1 MGAEIFSLFSLATLM
16 TLHITLAVA
25 FGLLALIK
33 RNERVEYGLLVA
45 VYLSLFVITYLYD
58 HNDSTLYWLR
68 MLVAVAAGFALA
80 ARKTDLGWYQATIQA
95 AILCSYGMLSYDVSQ
110 GQHVLIYNKFETVI
124 YGLVA
129 CQFVGV
135 FTGLRTINYHRVTSF
150 VARYL
155 HIQRN

>member
-1 MGAEIFSLFSLATLM
+1 M
-16 TLHITLAVA
+16 TLHITLVVA

-33 RNERVEYGLLVA
+33 RNERVEYGSLVA
-45 VYLSLFVITYLYD
+45 AYLSLFGITLLYD

-129 CQFVGV
+129 CQFIGV
-135 FTGLRTINYHRVTSF
+135 YKPIRAINIHNFKRGLFDI
-150 VARYL
+150 L

>member
-1 MGAEIFSLFSLATLM
+1 M
-16 TLHITLAVA
+16 TILHITLAVA

-45 VYLSLFVITYLYD
+45 AYLSLSVITLLYD

-110 GQHVLIYNKFETVI
+110 GQHVLIYNKFEMVI
-124 YGLVA
+124 YGLAA
-129 CQFVGV
+129 CQFIGV
-135 FTGLRTINYHRVTSF
+135 YKPIRAINIHNFKRGLFDI
-150 VARYL
+150 L
-155 HIQRN
+155 HLQRN

>member
-1 MGAEIFSLFSLATLM
+1 MVGCGVKATNTM

-80 ARKTDLGWYQATIQA
+80 ARKTDLGYYQATVQA

-129 CQFVGV
+129 CQFIGV
-135 FTGLRTINYHRVTSF
+135 YKPVRAINIHNFKRGLFNI
-150 VARYL
+150 L

>member
-1 MGAEIFSLFSLATLM
+1 M
-16 TLHITLAVA
+16 TLHLTLAVA

-33 RNERVEYGLLVA
+33 RNERVEYGLLVV
-45 VYLSLFVITYLYD
+45 VYLSLFGITSLYD
-58 HNDSTLYWLR
+58 HNDNTLYWLR

-95 AILCSYGMLSYDVSQ
+95 VILCSYGMLSYDVSQ

-129 CQFVGV
+129 CQFIGV
-135 FTGLRTINYHRVTSF
+135 YKPVRAINIHNFKRGLFNI
-150 VARYL
+150 L